1 MSPKRHKTKL
11 LRIMTHLRDAVSETL
26 EHRHIKYPYPELH
39 ELEIQLHKMVQAIER
54 QELE

>member
-1 MSPKRHKTKL
+1 
-11 LRIMTHLRDAVSETL
+11 MTHLRDAVSETL